1 MGKQEN
7 MLAYSRTISIGV
19 QKQGED
25 RRVVSGILEDELYAM
40 AIELAVHWPALTI
53 EALQTR
59 MKRFTTAICRLAER
73 VFAQAAGWK
82 LGLDLDGKIKKELGR
97 KGCRHMATLMIE
109 CCRNLVRAEFTREFI
124 SAKEKHPDLDA
135 GAFIDQFYSQYP
147 NLSGYLRLQ

>member
-1 MGKQEN
+1 

-40 AIELAVHWPALTI
+40 AIELAVHWPTLTI

-59 MKRFTTAICRLAER
+59 MKRFTTARCCLAES

-82 LGLDLDGKIKKELGR
+82 IGLDLDGKIKKELGR

-124 SAKEKHPDLDA
+124 SAKEKDPDIDA

-147 NLSGYLRLQ
+147 NLKGYLRLQ